1 MARFLIDEQLPPAL
15 GRLLKDA
22 GHDAVHIYNI
32 DLGGASDE
40 RIWSEALARKAI
52 LITKDADFI
61 VRQQIR
67 GGGPPILWIRLGNT
81 SPTEL
86 WAMIE
91 PALEEFVKAFA
102 SGEMLIE
109 VA

>member
-15 GRLLKDA
+15 GRLLRNA

-32 DLGGASDE
+32 DLGAASDD
-40 RIWSEALARKAI
+40 RIWNEALARKAI

-61 VRQQIR
+61 VRQQTS

-86 WAMIE
+86 WATVE
-91 PALEEFVKAFA
+91 PALDEFVRAFA
-102 SGEMLIE
+102 SGEILIE